1 MESEAVVLLKVQM
14 LVYTMLVFWPLSV
27 MLLLLCELNPNRL
40 MA

>member
-27 MLLLLCELNPNRL
+27 MLLLLCELSPNRL